1 MDRRHD
7 RQMLVFAVVLLGAGG
22 LAAWRAPGSA
32 KVEEAVGGILTP
44 VQRTLTGFGDQVTA
58 VFTGAKSLQEL
69 RTRNTQLEADV
80 ARLQTEIVKVDDL
93 KREILKLRDIANF
106 TRQRP
111 DLDIVGASLVGHTTA
126 EDPGNIR
133 RIVRL
138 DVGSRE
144 GVARRMPVAEDRG
157 LVGQVVGVSSGWSD
171 VMLITDPDSRVE
183 GRLQRSGATGMIF
196 GTPTGELVMRYL
208 PQNAPGE
215 PPVVQVDDLVLT
227 SGLSARFPAELLVG
241 QVVDVHQSDVET
253 HQEAL
258 IRPSVDFNA
267 LALVLVVRDW
277 RPATEPPAGGDGP

>member
-1 MDRRHD
+1 
-7 RQMLVFAVVLLGAGG
+7 VEAALGD
-22 LAAWRAPGSA
+22 
-32 KVEEAVGGILTP
+32 VLTP
-44 VQRTLTGFGDQVTA
+44 VQRTLTGFGDQVMS

-69 RTRNTQLEADV
+69 RARTAELEAEVD
-80 ARLQTEIVKVDDL
+80 RLRTENVKVGDL
-93 KREILKLRDIANF
+93 KAEILKLRDLANF
-106 TRQRP
+106 PRLRP

-126 EDPGNIR
+126 EDPGNVR

-138 DVGSRE
+138 DVGRDQ
-144 GVARRMPVAEDRG
+144 GVTRRMPVAEDRG
-157 LVGQVVGVSSGWSD
+157 LVGQVISVSKGWSD

-183 GRLQRSGATGMIF
+183 GRVQRSGATGMIF

-208 PQNAPGE
+208 PQNSPGE

-277 RPATEPPAGGDGP
+277 QPVTDPVAGDGP